1 MSNTSIATEYTPF
14 QYLLIAIANAA
25 GEDKLLFEDRIE
37 WTLSNAKNLHKLI
50 NTVDEKP
57 LFIRGIQELDN
68 IRKGINTGFMV
79 GLDGTA
85 SGLQCLASL
94 SGCIKTATNVGLV
107 IPNKRCDVYTAS
119 VDEMNYFLHPSNR
132 IQLKSSANYDGL
144 TRNDIK
150 TALMTHYYASRNEP
164 KKIFGAATPELKA
177 FYRAL
182 LKMNPGA
189 EDLMQDFMNCIDNR
203 PVSEGGRIAYWWD
216 MPDGFEVRCNVIA
229 SREVKVEID
238 ELDNKSGNK
247 STLTH
252 LQKFIGTND
261 KYVALPANATH
272 SCDSL
277 LVREMHRRMNHN
289 KANLAKAKILVEGAK
304 IDNRDEFV
312 SLRMADWMLEGR
324 TDFSESQAG
333 QLNELIEMVT
343 QFDKA
348 PMASIHDEFKTYP
361 ANCGQMRY
369 HYREILAEI
378 ADSELVTH
386 MLRDMYQ
393 DQTLQFT
400 KHSEGNELSSLIR
413 KSKYA
418 IC

>member
-1 MSNTSIATEYTPF
+1 MSSTTIVTEFSPF

-37 WTLSNAKNLHKLI
+37 WVLRNAKNLHKMV
-50 NTVDEKP
+50 NQVDEKP
-57 LFIRGIQELDN
+57 LFLRGLQELDN

-107 IPNKRCDVYTAS
+107 DPNKRCDVYTQS
-119 VDEMNYFLHPSNR
+119 VEEMNYYLHPSNH
-132 IQLKSSANYDGL
+132 IQLKGGANYDGL
-144 TRNDIK
+144 TRDDVK
-150 TALMTHYYASRNEP
+150 SALMTHYYGSRAEP
-164 KKIFGAATPELKA
+164 RKVFGDGTPELKA

-182 LKMNPGA
+182 LKMNVGA

-203 PVSEGGRIAYWWD
+203 PVMEGGRISYGWD
-216 MPDGFEVRCNVIA
+216 MPDGFQVRCNVIA
-229 SREVKVEID
+229 KRDVKVEID
-238 ELDNKSGNK
+238 ELDNGNGNK
-247 STLTH
+247 ATITH
-252 LQKFIGTND
+252 QQQFVGTNEHF
-261 KYVALPANATH
+261 VAIPANGTH
-272 SCDSL
+272 SVDSL
-277 LVREMHRRMNHN
+277 LVREMHRRMNHD
-289 KANLAKAKILVEGAK
+289 KEKLAKAKVLVEGAK
-304 IDNRDEFV
+304 ITDTSNFV

-324 TDFSESQAG
+324 TDFTESQAG
-333 QLNELIEMVT
+333 QLNQLIEMVT